1 MIILR
6 LVDKKSQ
13 NIKLI
18 NEYREL
24 GVVIFN

>member
-1 MIILR
+1 MIILC

-18 NEYREL
+18 NEYQEL
-24 GVVIFN
+24 GVEIFN